1 MVWSPFPLLKQG
13 CPPDWRFKKR
23 FLIRSIP
30 ARDKKDSTQLLEEE
44 MNRTRKVLWVMMV
57 LTMIMSALM
66 SCTPAPAATTAPT
79 TASTS
84 APAKPTDAPTQAP
97 ASSGK
102 PLIVYTNSGS
112 DGRGDWLKQ
121 RAAQD
126 GFQIEYVQLG
136 AGDLANRLVAE
147 KNNQIADLVFGLNAV
162 EYEKLKKQ
170 DMLLKYE
177 PAWAKT
183 VDMTLGDKDGFY
195 YPTVVQPLLL
205 AYNPKIIT
213 KDAAPKD
220 WIDLSKP
227 EFKDKAALL
236 AVTGGTSKTILASIL
251 VRYVDPKGT
260 YGISDQGWKVIKDI
274 IQNQHIV
281 ADGED
286 YWGNAI
292 KGTRPM
298 LMMWGS
304 GLLQNEKSLN
314 VDFDFIMPSVGVP
327 YVVEQVAIFKNSKNI
342 DQAKKFD
349 EWFGSVKIQTEWS
362 AKFGTTPA
370 QPEALKSSAADVT
383 ALMAAVKP
391 QNVDWAFVAANIDKW
406 IEKIQLEDLK

>member
-1 MVWSPFPLLKQG
+1 MKE
-13 CPPDWRFKKR
+13 K
-23 FLIRSIP
+23 RSI
-30 ARDKKDSTQLLEEE
+30 
-44 MNRTRKVLWVMMV
+44 LWMMV
-57 LTMIMSALM
+57 VAMIVVMLT
-66 SCTPAPAATTAPT
+66 SCAPAPAATTAPT
-79 TASTS
+79 S
-84 APAKPTDAPTQAP
+84 APAKVDVQPTAAPTKAQA
-97 ASSGK
+97 GGNQT
-102 PLIVYTNSGS
+102 LIVYTNSGS

-162 EYEKLKKQ
+162 EYEKLKTQ

-177 PAWAKT
+177 PSWAKA
-183 VDMTLGDKDGFY
+183 VDMTLGDKDGYY

-205 AYNPKIIT
+205 AYNPKYVT
-213 KDAAPKD
+213 KEAAPKD
-220 WIDLSKP
+220 WTDLTKP
-227 EFKDKAALL
+227 EFKDKATIL
-236 AVTGGTSKTILASIL
+236 AVNGGTCKTILASIL

-274 IQNQHIV
+274 IQNEHIA

-292 KGTRPM
+292 SGKRPM

-304 GLLQNEKSLN
+304 GLLQNEQSRS
-314 VDFDFIMPSVGVP
+314 VDFDFMAPEVGVP
-327 YVVEQVAIFKNSKNI
+327 YVVEQVAIFKNSKKTNL
-342 DQAKKFD
+342 AKQFAD
-349 EWFGSVKIQTEWS
+349 WFGSAKIQSEWS

-370 QPEALKSSAADVT
+370 QPEALKSSAAEVN
-383 ALMAAVKP
+383 ALMAAIKP
-391 QNVDWAFVAANIDKW
+391 QTVDWKFVAANIDKW
-406 IEKIQLEDLK
+406 VEKIQLEDLK